1 MRKKVQNS
9 SDMEI
14 DRKGLETEKA
24 LLKKQIDQ
32 VNALIGLV
40 KGRIDAEEKSE
51 KAIKGSEPSEISSE
65 KSMSEGAKQ
74 LRLSNGEM
82 ERQLEKGS
90 KEWDQEMQNTKALM
104 KEHDDIMRK
113 YYDTVDK
120 YTRMMEKV
128 EDERYRVEG
137 DILDQGKTK
146 LTEISKRDQLT
157 LKKNQSSSEVTH
169 LNTTVTVYKK
179 QMQDLVQKY
188 A

>member
-1 MRKKVQNS
+1 
-9 SDMEI
+9 
-14 DRKGLETEKA
+14 
-24 LLKKQIDQ
+24 
-32 VNALIGLV
+32 
-40 KGRIDAEEKSE
+40 
-51 KAIKGSEPSEISSE
+51 
-65 KSMSEGAKQ
+65 
-74 LRLSNGEM
+74 
-82 ERQLEKGS
+82 
-90 KEWDQEMQNTKALM
+90 M

-179 QMQDLVQKY
+179 QMQDLV
-188 A
+188 

>member
-65 KSMSEGAKQ
+65 KSMSEGAK
-74 LRLSNGEM
+74 
-82 ERQLEKGS
+82 
-90 KEWDQEMQNTKALM
+90 
-104 KEHDDIMRK
+104 
-113 YYDTVDK
+113 
-120 YTRMMEKV
+120 
-128 EDERYRVEG
+128 
-137 DILDQGKTK
+137 
-146 LTEISKRDQLT
+146 
-157 LKKNQSSSEVTH
+157 
-169 LNTTVTVYKK
+169 
-179 QMQDLVQKY
+179 
-188 A
+188 